1 VSNRFYCTLSFSIG
15 CAKNRNTVGTLLSQT
30 QYTFHTPR
38 QLNTSVA
45 KRKFTLLLYIA
56 PALDTNDARNR
67 SATGLTFISLVGTVA
82 PGMLE
87 DL

>member
-1 VSNRFYCTLSFSIG
+1 
-15 CAKNRNTVGTLLSQT
+15 
-30 QYTFHTPR
+30 
-38 QLNTSVA
+38 VA